1 MHTLASRRLESRCA
15 PGFHREKCCHNCRT
29 ILILRRMCTSQV
41 AADETKVEYTS
52 IPTYLRYR
60 GNIYSLCHA
69 WPHFGMHPAFTNR
82 FQKTIPILLVIS
94 AQCRCNGISFFTRL
108 KGKKSTCSFVFG
120 FLDSVIPKKRLMLKM
135 KAQKQALGCE
145 IEVLRGAQVN
155 MQARNR
161 GTPLPSTGRTNNAAA
176 ELSHGAARLLRILPQ
191 GE

>member
-1 MHTLASRRLESRCA
+1 MASRRLESRCA

-52 IPTYLRYR
+52 TPTYLRYR

-69 WPHFGMHPAFTNR
+69 WPHFGMQPAFTNR
-82 FQKTIPILLVIS
+82 FQKKIPILAGHIRSVQVQRDLFLHAFEREKINV
-94 AQCRCNGISFFTRL
+94 QFLFWLFRL
-108 KGKKSTCSFVFG
+108 SY
-120 FLDSVIPKKRLMLKM
+120 PKKRLMLKM

-161 GTPLPSTGRTNNAAA
+161 GTPLPLTGRTNNAAA